1 MDCNSCREKKQQAE
15 PVSYLAYESMKATME
30 RTNRRLWI
38 LAIVLILLL
47 AGTNAAWIYYEH
59 QWEVT
64 ETTEVSQDID
74 TGDGTAVF
82 SGIGDVYYGEGNPDN
97 QENEIARP

>member
-38 LAIVLILLL
+38 LAIVLLILL
-47 AGTNAAWIYYEH
+47 AGTNAAWIYYENSF
-59 QWEVT
+59 EDIVVT
-64 ETTEVSQDID
+64 
-74 TGDGTAVF
+74 
-82 SGIGDVYYGEGNPDN
+82 
-97 QENEIARP
+97 QENSDGLNNYIGNDGNIYNGLGEDSGE